1 MFKPIL
7 LLFFSIPLLAVAKSD
22 DTPTN
27 QVNPPEHR
35 VSQDPNNLH
44 YRYPDHRYFIPKWK
58 KYNLPESNQ
67 DSG

>member
-1 MFKPIL
+1 MKSLLILMLGLPLVAGANESQDKP
-7 LLFFSIPLLAVAKSD
+7 V
-22 DTPTN
+22 T
-27 QVNPPEHR
+27 VNPPEHR